1 MKRGWKAAAVGFI
14 ALGLALTG
22 GRASVGAAFCAYV
35 LELTPFSTVTGAVGI
50 DWYEPADAMLVSVNG
65 PSGSPRNFSLVN
77 PTTGAVSPFSALA
90 GLPGEIKLAT
100 VKSGTCMG
108 GFTFDQVFAG
118 NGTPGQIMKMVTG
131 GTTVTNPWV
140 VLPGETGHIRGL
152 YQDRHCAV
160 GGDLVVVT
168 SAGGIWRVT
177 SAGVPTLVTRVA
189 RALEGVITLPNN
201 PTIYGPLAGR
211 ILAGDED
218 RVGSPTFN
226 GGNGRIFA
234 VDPSGSTF
242 TLGAPFGAL
251 VNYPLFS
258 EFYGSTVSVN
268 PEDFDIIP
276 NQAILAAEFFGTS
289 PSTNALLK
297 SPPVI
302 ECACGSVVVSQE
314 YVGDT
319 GSSSNVLLWDPSLGS
334 FTLEPT
340 FDPNGDFITA
350 NFQHVAFRGVADCR
364 ACTGVIG
371 DRIWKDLNGDGL
383 QTPGEPG
390 IAGVKVTLTKV
401 GATGWSQ
408 SVFTDANGN
417 YRFTGLCAGTYVVTV
432 TAPSGDT
439 FTTANVGSNRAIDSN
454 VNGGQVILSA
464 DNSSDLTVD
473 FGLKGPSVIGNFV
486 WNDLN
491 CNGIQDALEPGIA
504 GVIVHLK
511 AGLGNPGGADLTT
524 TTTDANGAYQFL
536 NLNPGDYTVVVDT
549 PAGMNA
555 APALVGGVTVDSNG
569 SPTNVTLTGGSPVDN
584 SVDFGYCAPGGRIV
598 VRKVTDPAS
607 DTTTMFTFNTTGTGY
622 TGFTL
627 TGGSSHDSGV
637 LAAGTY
643 GVTESP
649 LAGWSQVGATCD
661 NGNIPSAITLAAG
674 QTVTCTFTNRK
685 EATITVKKV
694 MVGGT
699 GSFAFTGSPAGTI
712 AVNNGT
718 LTQTVA
724 AGTYTA
730 TEAAAPGWTLSSVV
744 CDDTDSTGST
754 AGRAASFNV
763 AAGEN
768 VTCTFTNTKDSTITV
783 KKVMVGGT
791 GSFAFTGS
799 PAGTIATNN
808 GTLTQTVAA
817 GTYTATEAAAPGW
830 TLSSVVCDD
839 TDSTSNLAGGTA
851 TFNVASGE
859 NVTCTFTNTKAP
871 QITVTKVVVNTGGGT
886 KVVSDFPLKVDA
898 TTVTSGVQ
906 VTSTVGN
913 HVVSETS
920 DPNYTAVI
928 SGDCAANGAITLAAG
943 DVKACTITN
952 TFRAPKITVTKVV
965 VNTGGGTKVISDF
978 PLKVDATTVTSGVQV
993 TSTTGN
999 HVVSETSDPNYTAVI
1014 SGDCA
1019 ANGAIT
1025 LAAGDVKACT
1035 ITNTYKVPTGTP
1047 NLTITKTGNG
1057 SVKLGET
1064 ATFTIAVT
1072 NVGPGTATGVVVTDT
1087 LPVGFIWADNQPACT
1102 IASGVMTCA
1111 IGSMAQGQVFTVVL
1125 SAPVTTTAVDC
1136 NCVKPEHHDGDHCE
1150 HESGSGGHHDGDDCE
1165 HEQSTD
1171 HHHSGDGDDHERR
1184 VNGHYSGD
1192 GCDHERQS
1200 HTPRHYAGDR
1210 CDHDKNINGHRSG
1223 DGCTHDRDSQRH
1235 KDGDNC
1241 DHERGRSGHRDGDG
1255 CTHEKDL
1262 HHHYAGDGD
1271 DHERGRYGHHAG
1283 DGCDHEKDSTAVPCL
1298 IKNIARVTATNENPT
1313 LLADNSSEA
1322 RIGLAPTH
1330 RDGDDCDHE
1339 KGSHGHYDG
1348 DKCDHEKGTHHH
1360 YSGDGDDH
1368 ERRVNGH
1375 AAGDGCDHERESHSS
1390 RHGIGDNCDHD
1401 KGINGHYRGDNCG
1414 HERDTKRHH
1423 KGDFCDHDKGV
1434 NGHRSGDGCQHEKEM
1449 HHHYS
1454 GDGDDHERGRF
1465 GHHNGDGCD
1474 HDKDTRNTFEG
1485 CACETP
1491 QHDDG
1496 DNCDHEQGRDGHH
1509 DGDSCDHEKGTGH
1522 HYRGDNDDHEAR
1534 RNGHYSG
1541 DGCDHERQTHARR
1554 HFDGDDCSH
1563 ERRASGHYRGD
1574 GCTHE
1579 GDLNQHHG
1587 GDRCDH
1593 DRRINGHRS
1602 GDGCRHEKDTEHH
1615 HRGDGDD
1622 HDSRR
1627 FGHYDGDNCHHD
1639 RENRPPTSEAC
1650 VVPATGNSR
1659 LVSSSSAGADAS
1671 DLTLTIARPASLQ
1684 AGDVMIAAVVVRP
1697 SNATIAAPAGW
1708 TLVRRLSNS
1717 YGNSSALATYR
1728 KLATASEPASYTW
1741 TLNTSTGSAGGILA
1755 FRNVNSSNAASPVDV
1770 EAGVNTASS
1779 LSHTAPSVTT
1789 SAANEVV
1796 ITVHSFASGA
1806 SWAPPS
1812 GMAEAVDDSSWS
1824 VGGGSAGISFAMNY
1838 AVKASAGA
1846 TGTKTAT
1853 ASNDP
1858 DTGNAQT
1865 IALRP

>member
-1 MKRGWKAAAVGFI
+1 M
-14 ALGLALTG
+14 
-22 GRASVGAAFCAYV
+22 
-35 LELTPFSTVTGAVGI
+35 
-50 DWYEPADAMLVSVNG
+50 
-65 PSGSPRNFSLVN
+65 
-77 PTTGAVSPFSALA
+77 
-90 GLPGEIKLAT
+90 
-100 VKSGTCMG
+100 
-108 GFTFDQVFAG
+108 
-118 NGTPGQIMKMVTG
+118 
-131 GTTVTNPWV
+131 
-140 VLPGETGHIRGL
+140 
-152 YQDRHCAV
+152 
-160 GGDLVVVT
+160 
-168 SAGGIWRVT
+168 
-177 SAGVPTLVTRVA
+177 
-189 RALEGVITLPNN
+189 
-201 PTIYGPLAGR
+201 
-211 ILAGDED
+211 
-218 RVGSPTFN
+218 
-226 GGNGRIFA
+226 
-234 VDPSGSTF
+234 
-242 TLGAPFGAL
+242 
-251 VNYPLFS
+251 
-258 EFYGSTVSVN
+258 
-268 PEDFDIIP
+268 
-276 NQAILAAEFFGTS
+276 
-289 PSTNALLK
+289 
-297 SPPVI
+297 
-302 ECACGSVVVSQE
+302 
-314 YVGDT
+314 
-319 GSSSNVLLWDPSLGS
+319 
-334 FTLEPT
+334 
-340 FDPNGDFITA
+340 
-350 NFQHVAFRGVADCR
+350 
-364 ACTGVIG
+364 
-371 DRIWKDLNGDGL
+371 
-383 QTPGEPG
+383 
-390 IAGVKVTLTKV
+390 
-401 GATGWSQ
+401 
-408 SVFTDANGN
+408 
-417 YRFTGLCAGTYVVTV
+417 
-432 TAPSGDT
+432 
-439 FTTANVGSNRAIDSN
+439 
-454 VNGGQVILSA
+454 
-464 DNSSDLTVD
+464 
-473 FGLKGPSVIGNFV
+473 
-486 WNDLN
+486 
-491 CNGIQDALEPGIA
+491 
-504 GVIVHLK
+504 
-511 AGLGNPGGADLTT
+511 
-524 TTTDANGAYQFL
+524 
-536 NLNPGDYTVVVDT
+536 
-549 PAGMNA
+549 
-555 APALVGGVTVDSNG
+555 
-569 SPTNVTLTGGSPVDN
+569 
-584 SVDFGYCAPGGRIV
+584 
-598 VRKVTDPAS
+598 
-607 DTTTMFTFNTTGTGY
+607 
-622 TGFTL
+622 
-627 TGGSSHDSGV
+627 
-637 LAAGTY
+637 
-643 GVTESP
+643 
-649 LAGWSQVGATCD
+649 
-661 NGNIPSAITLAAG
+661 
-674 QTVTCTFTNRK
+674 
-685 EATITVKKV
+685 
-694 MVGGT
+694 
-699 GSFAFTGSPAGTI
+699 
-712 AVNNGT
+712 
-718 LTQTVA
+718 
-724 AGTYTA
+724 
-730 TEAAAPGWTLSSVV
+730 
-744 CDDTDSTGST
+744 
-754 AGRAASFNV
+754 
-763 AAGEN
+763 
-768 VTCTFTNTKDSTITV
+768 
-783 KKVMVGGT
+783 
-791 GSFAFTGS
+791 
-799 PAGTIATNN
+799 
-808 GTLTQTVAA
+808 
-817 GTYTATEAAAPGW
+817 
-830 TLSSVVCDD
+830 
-839 TDSTSNLAGGTA
+839 
-851 TFNVASGE
+851 
-859 NVTCTFTNTKAP
+859 
-871 QITVTKVVVNTGGGT
+871 VVNTGGGT